1 MVQFHLFHVCFILF
15 IVIVIKE
22 VFRLNL
28 VPLPYFLS
36 WSNLLETIKR
46 VTIIQ
51 IILFFLFSLGIKDIY
66 FIWLSLVIILTVK
79 KFIYL
84 PININNVSSFLSCL
98 AIALAIASLGAF
110 CLESVLADYNI
121 KYILKAGN
129 SQHGT
134 SNDSGGNSG
143 GNSDGGGL
151 PPKGNSDLTVY
162 HAQDKTVNKES
173 NSESHLPQ
181 STSLNSITSETS
193 YTESDLATAA
203 KVDKQ
208 NFSNVVKTD
217 TTQASNLYNEKVDEL
232 AKAKSELLKY
242 KKSGKIE
249 VGIKVVEEDPF

>member
-1 MVQFHLFHVCFILF
+1 MVQFHLFHVYFVLL

-22 VFRLNL
+22 VFLLKL
-28 VPLPYFLS
+28 VCSFIS
-36 WSNLLETIKR
+36 WSILLKTIKS

-51 IILFFLFSLGIKDIY
+51 IILLFLFYLGIKDIY
-66 FIWLSLVIILTVK
+66 FIWLCIVIILTVK

-84 PININNVSSFLSCL
+84 PININNVSSFLSYL
-98 AIALAIASLGAF
+98 AIALAIGSLGAF
-110 CLESVLADYNI
+110 CLDSVLADYNI
-121 KYILKAGN
+121 GYQLNAGN

-134 SNDSGGNSG
+134 SNESGGGGSSG
-143 GNSDGGGL
+143 ANSDGGGR

-162 HAQDKTVNKES
+162 HLQDKTVNKES

-181 STSLNSITSETS
+181 STSLNSITSDTS

-203 KVDKQ
+203 KADKQ

-217 TTQASNLYNEKVDEL
+217 TTQASKLYNDKVDEL

-249 VGIKVVEEDPF
+249 VGLKVVEEDPF